1 MGLLA
6 QPPFDGRLRS
16 AVELVPAVTLGG
28 LGGLLVAW
36 PQAVGPFLPEVARW
50 TGVAFLAVAAWRAA
64 QGLRVVRYRARIRR
78 LGRYMIPPERIPV
91 SSTRLFLG
99 RGFRWDQRHTQRLV
113 EARLPE
119 GRRWLEPGRLWR
131 AARRLE
137 AWLEGRPWG
146 QGLRRLLA
154 ADTPLNPV
162 RPLPPVGGDPAL
174 HGVGAEDEGEVWLD
188 LAERQ
193 GHLFVVGTTRVGK
206 TRLAELLVAQDIRR
220 GDVVIVIDPKGD
232 LALLERMVAEAR
244 RAGRLD
250 RFHMLHLGYP
260 EISERYNPVGSFSRI
275 TEVATRTTTPLPGEG
290 DSAAFKEFAWRFT
303 NVVAQALVGLGRK
316 PDLKS
321 LGRYVSHIEP
331 LLVDYF
337 TLWLDR
343 NGPEGWR
350 QTVQAWLADEGF
362 AKRLP
367 PHIRTKDR
375 RAAALVRF
383 YQERGLYDPVCEG
396 LKSTFEYEK
405 AYFDKLTASLL
416 PLIEKLTSG
425 AVGELLSPDYG
436 DPEDPRPVLDW
447 MRVIREGGIV
457 YVGLDALSDAEVA
470 HAVGAAMLGDLTSIA
485 GRIYKH
491 GPEWGLPDGDPRP
504 RTVNLHVD
512 EFHELLSPEFIPM
525 LNKAAGAGFRV
536 TAYTQTVSD
545 LEAALGDRAMAG
557 QAEGNLN
564 SLVMLRVRNVETARL
579 LTDQL
584 PMVRVYTKI
593 TESRATDN
601 NDPDTPVD
609 FVSQNAD
616 RLVETEL
623 EMLRPADLVS
633 LPKGQAF
640 ALLEGGQL
648 WKIRL
653 PLLAPDPLM
662 PKGID
667 EIAAWLRERYGAEA
681 RP

>member
-1 MGLLA
+1 VALLA
-6 QPPFDGRLRS
+6 RSPFDGRLRA
-16 AVELVPAVTLGG
+16 AVELVPATVLGA
-28 LGGLLVAW
+28 LAAALLLR
-36 PQAVGPFLPEVARW
+36 PEAVGPLLPGVAR
-50 TGVAFLAVAAWRAA
+50 AVGATLLPLAAWRAG
-64 QGLRVVRYRARIRR
+64 QGLRVLRYRARIRR
-78 LGRYMIPPERIPV
+78 LGRYVLRPARIPV
-91 SSTRLFLG
+91 SKRRLFLG

-119 GRRWLEPGRLWR
+119 GRRWLEPPAAER

-137 AWLEGRPWG
+137 RWLERRAWGRP
-146 QGLRRLLA
+146 LARLLA
-154 ADTPLNPV
+154 ADAPWNPV

-174 HGVGAEDEGEVWLD
+174 HGVGAEDEDEVWLD
-188 LAERQ
+188 IAERQ

-220 GDVVIVIDPKGD
+220 GEVTIVVDPKGD

-250 RFHMLHLGYP
+250 RFHLLHLGYP
-260 EISERYNPVGSFSRI
+260 EISERYNPVGSFARI

-290 DSAAFKEFAWRFT
+290 NSAAFKQFAWRFA

-316 PDLKS
+316 PDLKA

-331 LLVDYF
+331 LLTDYL

-343 NGPEGWR
+343 HGPQGWR
-350 QTVQAWLADEGF
+350 RTVEAWLADPEAF
-362 AKRLP
+362 RKTLP
-367 PHIRTKDR
+367 LPLRSKDL
-375 RAAALVRF
+375 RAAALVRY
-383 YQERGLYDPVCEG
+383 YQELGRPDPVCDG

-425 AVGELLSPDYG
+425 AVGELLAPDYG
-436 DPEDPRPVLDW
+436 DPADPRPVLDW
-447 MRVIREGGIV
+447 LRVIREGGIV

-545 LEAALGDRAMAG
+545 LEAALGGRALAG
-557 QAEGNLN
+557 QAAGNLN
-564 SLVMLRVRNVETARL
+564 SLIMLRVRNVETARL

-584 PMVRVYTKI
+584 PRVRIYTQI

-609 FVSQNAD
+609 FISQNAD
-616 RLVETEL
+616 RVVEGEN
-623 EMLRPADLVS
+623 EMLRPADLVA

-640 ALLEGGQL
+640 ALLHGGQL

-662 PKGID
+662 PRGVK
-667 EIAAWLRERYGAEA
+667 EIAACLR
-681 RP
+681 RPGEG